1 MNQFQTRILLPLVAG
16 MLITA
21 SCGEKKTEETPAVKQ
36 KISITVKGSDTVL
49 PVGQKE
55 SEEYMKSDSS
65 VSISVVGGG
74 SGVGIAALLDGTTD
88 IAMASR
94 DLKTEEK
101 LKFSEKKVDVVETII
116 GYDALSV
123 IVNPENGVSRLT
135 REQLSDIFTGKVT
148 NWKEVGGANEKIV
161 VYSRESSS
169 GTYEFFKEHV
179 MDKKN
184 YASSVLSLPS
194 TGAIVQSV
202 SQTKGAIGYVGL
214 AYMDKSVKALEVSYD
229 QGKTYVAPSMATAKD
244 KSYPVSR
251 PLYFFYDKSHEETV
265 KGFVAYVLSPAGQK
279 TVETI
284 GYIPVN

>member
-1 MNQFQTRILLPLVAG
+1 MKNASFRILFLFT
-16 MLITA
+16 IFCF
-21 SCGEKKTEETPAVKQ
+21 SCSNDSTETTGEAKQ
-36 KISITVKGSDTVL
+36 KTQLTVKGSDTVL

-55 SEEYMKSDSS
+55 AEDYMKSDST

-88 IAMASR
+88 IAMSSR

-101 LKFSEKKVDVVETII
+101 LKFQDKKIEIVETII

-123 IVNPENGVSRLT
+123 VVNPENKVSKLT
-135 REQLSDIFTGKVT
+135 REQIEDIFTGKIT
-148 NWKEVGGANEKIV
+148 NWKEVGGDDEKIV

-179 MDKKN
+179 MGKKN
-184 YASSVLSLPS
+184 YSNSVLSLSS

-202 SQTKGAIGYVGL
+202 GQTKGAIGYVGL
-214 AYMDKSVKALEVSYD
+214 AYSDKSVKAIDISYD
-229 QGKTYVAPSMATAKD
+229 QGATFVAPSLESAKN
-244 KSYPVSR
+244 KTYPVSR
-251 PLYFFYDKSHEETV
+251 PLYFFYDKSKAANV
-265 KGFVAYVLSPAGQK
+265 KGFIDFILAPGGQK
-279 TVETI
+279 TVESI